1 MIPKSTISNV
11 FLTVVLDLGPV
22 RCDPVP
28 AELYLEISSD
38 LDVIKFCDYDM
49 ISSDF
54 DMIWGATV
62 I

>member
-1 MIPKSTISNV
+1 MTPKSTIINI
-11 FLTVVLDLGPV
+11 FLTVVLDIGPV

-38 LDVIKFCDYDM
+38 LDIIWFCDYDM

-54 DMIWGATV
+54 NMIWGVTV

>member
-1 MIPKSTISNV
+1 MTPKSTFINI
-11 FLTVVLDLGPV
+11 FLTIVLDIAPV
-22 RCDPVP
+22 RCDPFP

-38 LDVIKFCDYDM
+38 LDIIWFCDYDM

-54 DMIWGATV
+54 NMIWGVTV